1 MSYTHSISEARAK
14 NHASALAAIIQ
25 NRTPNAKFGLDVG
38 SGDGKIANKLMEKT
52 GINFIGLEP
61 HLPTSQTI
69 IGNLTVM
76 KGFADKIPFDNETF
90 DVVTLISVYEHL
102 LPRQRLASLKEI
114 NRVLKDKGILA
125 GQIPNMYFPIEVH
138 SKLPFQSYLP
148 KPLAEWYL
156 KKFSTVPWKH
166 NGMDWFRVG
175 QRQLKN
181 DCSKAGFV
189 KVEICK
195 AKYPS
200 EVIPSIFRWATFLLL
215 LFPLGYYFC
224 FRKEHT
230 A

>member
-1 MSYTHSISEARAK
+1 MSYSHSLSEARAE
-14 NHASALAAIIQ
+14 NHASVLAALIQ
-25 NRTPNAKFGLDVG
+25 DRASYARLGLDVG
-38 SGDGKIANKLMEKT
+38 AGQGQIPSKLMEKT
-52 GINFIGLEP
+52 GITFLGLEP
-61 HLPTSQTI
+61 LLPTDRTV
-69 IGNLTVM
+69 IGNVTIM

-102 LPRQRLASLKEI
+102 LPRQRLVNLKEI
-114 NRVLKDKGILA
+114 NRVLKDRGILA

-148 KPLAEWYL
+148 RPLAEWYL
-156 KKFSTVPWKH
+156 KKFSTVPWKD
-166 NGMDWFRVG
+166 NGMNWFRVG
-175 QRQLKN
+175 PRQLKN

-189 KVEICK
+189 KVEIRK

-200 EVIPSIFRWATFLLL
+200 EVIPSRFRWATFLLHL
-215 LFPLGYYFC
+215 IPLGYYFC